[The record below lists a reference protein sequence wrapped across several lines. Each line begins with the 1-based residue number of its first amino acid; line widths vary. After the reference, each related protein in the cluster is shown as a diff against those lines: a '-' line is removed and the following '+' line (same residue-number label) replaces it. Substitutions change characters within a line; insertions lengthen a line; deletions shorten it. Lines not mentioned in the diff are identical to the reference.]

1 MIRKTDYAIAGLV
14 GFFAGLAIVPTAYA
28 VGVHSAPTLLALP
41 WIGAAC
47 IVFGVWLGGF
57 LSRWVPIF
65 AQLGKFGAVG
75 ILNTAID
82 FAVLNILS
90 KVLGITAGIILGG
103 VNLPGFAIAVVNSY
117 FFNKLWV
124 FRDRQ
129 QGESLLHDFP
139 RFFAVTLIGVALNS
153 GLIIVLTTY
162 APFLAGLA
170 PATRLNLA
178 KASATIVTLIWN
190 FAGYKLIVFR
200 AQSSGAKTA

>member
-1 MIRKTDYAIAGLV
+1 MKKIDYAIGGLV
-14 GFFAGLAIVPTAYA
+14 GFFAGLALVPTAYA
-28 VGVHSAPTLLALP
+28 VGVHNPAVLLALP
-41 WIGAAC
+41 WIGALC

-57 LSRWVPIF
+57 LSRWIPIF

-90 KVLGITAGIILGG
+90 KVLGITAGVILGG
-103 VNLPGFAIAVVNSY
+103 VNMPGFAIAVANSY

-124 FRDRQ
+124 FQDRQ
-129 QGESLLHDFP
+129 KEESLLHDFP

-162 APFLAGLA
+162 APFLAGIA
-170 PATRLNLA
+170 PASRLNLA

-190 FAGYKLIVFR
+190 FVGYKLIVFR
-200 AQSSGAKTA
+200 ASPGQAS

>member
-1 MIRKTDYAIAGLV
+1 MKKIDYAIAGLV

-28 VGVHSAPTLLALP
+28 VGVHSAATLLALP

-47 IVFGVWLGGF
+47 IIFGVWLGGF
-57 LSRWVPIF
+57 LSRWIPMV

-90 KVLGITAGIILGG
+90 RALGITAGIVLGG
-103 VNLPGFAIAVVNSY
+103 VNMPGFAIAVVNSY

-129 QGESLLHDFP
+129 KGESLLHDFP
-139 RFFAVTLIGVALNS
+139 RFFAITLIGVALNS

-162 APFLAGLA
+162 ASFLAGID
-170 PATRLNLA
+170 PASRLNLA
-178 KASATIVTLIWN
+178 KAVATIVTLIWN

-200 AQSSGAKTA
+200 ASQDDVSS

>member
-1 MIRKTDYAIAGLV
+1 MKKIDYAIAGLV
-14 GFFAGLAIVPTAYA
+14 GFFAGLAMVPTAYA
-28 VGVHSAPTLLALP
+28 VGVHSATTLLALP
-41 WIGAAC
+41 WIGALC
-47 IVFGVWLGGF
+47 ILFGVWLGGF
-57 LSRWVPIF
+57 LSRWLPIF

-90 KVLGITAGIILGG
+90 RASGITAGLIIGG
-103 VNLPGFAIAVVNSY
+103 VNMPGFAIAVVNSY

-139 RFFAVTLIGVALNS
+139 TFFAITLIGVALNS
-153 GLIIVLTTY
+153 GLVIFLTTY
-162 APFLAGLA
+162 APFLAGIT
-170 PATRLNLA
+170 PSVRLNLA

-190 FAGYKLIVFR
+190 FAGYKLVVFR
-200 AQSSGAKTA
+200 TSSR